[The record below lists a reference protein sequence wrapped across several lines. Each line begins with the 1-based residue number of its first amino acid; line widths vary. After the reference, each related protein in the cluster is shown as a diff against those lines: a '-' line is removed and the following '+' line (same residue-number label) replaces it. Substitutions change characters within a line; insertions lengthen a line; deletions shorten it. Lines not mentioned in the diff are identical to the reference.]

1 MVTTSFDLSPGFSSR
16 PCQAN
21 HLASQPVLHLLSG
34 LQFASQTPLPPLA
47 CSGSWGASLG
57 LHAVGFPDAAP
68 SPLQAGQMCVAGAAL
83 CLVGGSAA
91 SPASA
96 H

>member
-1 MVTTSFDLSPGFSSR
+1 MVTMSLDLSPGFSSR

-21 HLASQPVLHLLSG
+21 HLASQPVLPLLSG
-34 LQFASQTPLPPLA
+34 LQFASQMLLPPLA
-47 CSGSWGASLG
+47 CSGSWGASPG
-57 LHAVGFPDAAP
+57 LHAVGVPAAAP
-68 SPLQAGQMCVAGAAL
+68 SPLQAGQMCIAGTAL